1 MKKHCKYLILILLE
15 LLFQQIAE
23 AQKLQ
28 TPWTDKVNFSSPLP
42 EYPRPMLQ
50 RSEWKNLNGKWNYA
64 IQPSDAETPSEFDGE
79 IIVPYPLES
88 DLSGVKKHLK
98 RNDALW
104 YERKFTIPSG
114 WQGKN
119 IILHFGAV
127 DHEAKVYVN
136 GNLVGSH
143 VGGYSGF
150 SCDITKS
157 LTIGENR
164 LLVKVTDSTDER
176 TQPVGKQRCEKQN
189 PGSIWYTSVSGIWQ
203 TVWMEPV
210 SKSYIRQLKITPD
223 LDNKR
228 LLIESSISSWHVGQ
242 KLQYTLLDDN
252 KEIAKTTANIG
263 MPGILV
269 IENPLCWSPET
280 PKLYNVKVEL
290 LSDNRIID
298 AVKSYAALRKISTS
312 KDKQGVWRLMLNN
325 KELFHF
331 GPLDQ
336 GYWPDGLY
344 TAPTDAALK
353 FDIQK
358 TKDWGFNM
366 IRKHM
371 KVEPERWYY
380 YCDSIGLLV
389 WQDMPAMMNSNE
401 PWRPDEW
408 YTGEEGCHS
417 QSVEENFRKEWRDII
432 NQLYSHPCIVVWI
445 PFNEAWGQF
454 KTEDIVDFT
463 RSIDG
468 TRLINSASGG
478 NHRHTGDIL
487 DLHSYNRPPK
497 LAINDPQRPVV
508 LGEYG
513 GLGRHIQGHRWLET
527 DATTYVNYSS
537 AKELT
542 DSYVE
547 QAEAMMQQKDRICAA
562 VYTQTTDVETEVNGL
577 MTYDRCVMKMD
588 EARIREINQ
597 KICK

>member
-1 MKKHCKYLILILLE
+1 MKSHSKYLILLL
-15 LLFQQIAE
+15 LGFLFQQSTE
-23 AQKLQ
+23 AQNLK
-28 TPWTDKVNFSSPLP
+28 TPWTEEVNPSSPLP

-50 RSEWKNLNGKWNYA
+50 RSEWKNLNGQWNYA
-64 IQPSDAETPSEFDGE
+64 IQPSEAVTPSEFDGV
-79 IIVPYPLES
+79 ITVPYPLES
-88 DLSGVKKHLK
+88 NLSGVTKHL
-98 RNDALW
+98 RRSEALW
-104 YERKFTIPSG
+104 YERTFSIPSG
-114 WQGKN
+114 WRGKK

-127 DHEAKVYVN
+127 DHEAWVYVN
-136 GNLVGSH
+136 GKFVGSH
-143 VGGYSGF
+143 IGGYSAF
-150 SCDITKS
+150 SLDITKS
-157 LTIGENR
+157 LVSGDNR
-164 LLVKVTDSTDER
+164 LLVKVTDTTDER

-203 TVWMEPV
+203 TVWLEPV
-210 SKSYIRQLKITPD
+210 SDSYIKHLKITPD

-228 LLIESSISSWHVGQ
+228 FIIETSVSGLQVGQ
-242 KLQYTLLDDN
+242 MLQYTLFDGN
-252 KEIAKTTANIG
+252 KEISKSIVNSGI
-263 MPGILV
+263 PGVLIV
-269 IENPLCWSPET
+269 DKPTFWNPDT
-280 PKLYNVKVEL
+280 PKLYDIKVALVKE
-290 LSDNRIID
+290 NQIID
-298 AVKSYAALRKISTS
+298 EVKSYAALRKISTS
-312 KDKQGVWRLMLNN
+312 KDKEGVWRLMLNN
-325 KELFHF
+325 KEQFHF

-408 YTGEEGCHS
+408 YSGDEGCHS
-417 QSVEENFRKEWRDII
+417 QTVEDNFKHEWSDII
-432 NQLYSHPCIVVWI
+432 NQLYSHPCIVVWT

-454 KTEDIVDFT
+454 KTDEIVDFT
-463 RSIDG
+463 RSLDG

-478 NHRHTGDIL
+478 NHRPTGDIL

-497 LAINDPQRPVV
+497 LAINDSQRPVV

-542 DSYVE
+542 DSYLE
-547 QAEAMMQQKDRICAA
+547 QAEAMIHLKDRICAA

-577 MTYDRCVMKMD
+577 MTYDRCVMKMN
-588 EARIREINQ
+588 EERIREINQ
-597 KICK
+597 RICK